1 MQSVNSEDGLIAVT
15 RRIITLR
22 ITNPVSVPVSEIKT
36 ETNSEVG
43 NLIQEEWKELGSEY
57 PGYHVSSFGRVRGLK
72 GKIFNG
78 KPNRQGYVTASII
91 SGNGQ
96 KVTYRVHIL
105 VATVFIPN
113 PQNKPIVNHI
123 NGKTNDNRV
132 PNLEWATYFENA
144 GPMKLSQVRPDNRR
158 RVIQYSV
165 EGNPIRVWDS
175 LTDAAYAVH
184 GHTSGIS
191 LGCIEGSIR
200 YGYCWRH
207 YDDMIKPENEEWRSM
222 VYNGTAIHVS
232 NLGRVKNIQGR
243 IVGADT
249 RDGYIDIK
257 ICGSKVFV
265 HRLVCSAWKPIDNPE
280 MFMVNHIDN
289 NGKNNRID
297 NLEWVTR
304 ADNGR
309 HYRKNFHVLDSYN
322 HGRSIKQL
330 SKDGKTVIA
339 IFASGKDA
347 FERTGIDASNIAKV
361 CQNKLKSAGEFVWQY
376 CDT

>member
-1 MQSVNSEDGLIAVT
+1 MQPVSSEDGLIDVT
-15 RRIITLR
+15 RRVITLR
-22 ITNPVSVPVSEIKT
+22 IRNSVSVPVSETKT
-36 ETNSEVG
+36 EISTEV
-43 NLIQEEWKELGSEY
+43 NLAVEEWKDIGSEY
-57 PGYHVSSFGRVRGLK
+57 PGYHVSNFGRVRGLK

-78 KPNRQGYVTASII
+78 KPNRRGYVTASII
-91 SGNGQ
+91 SCNGQ
-96 KVTYRVHIL
+96 KITYRVHIL

-113 PQNKPIVNHI
+113 PHSKPIVNHI
-123 NGKTNDNRV
+123 NGKTDDNRV
-132 PNLEWATYFENA
+132 LNLEWATYSENA
-144 GPMKLSQVRPDNRR
+144 GPMKLSRVRPDNGR

-165 EGNPIRVWDS
+165 EGNPIRVWES

-184 GHTSGIS
+184 GDTAGIS
-191 LGCIEGSIR
+191 MGCKEDSIR
-200 YGYCWRH
+200 YGYRWRH
-207 YDDMIKPENEEWRSM
+207 YDNVIKPENEEWRPI
-222 VYNGTAIHVS
+222 VYNSTTIHVS
-232 NLGRVKNIQGR
+232 NLGRVKNTQGR

-249 RDGYIDIK
+249 LDGYTDIK

-309 HYRKNFHVLDSYN
+309 HYRKNFHVLNSYN
-322 HGRSIKQL
+322 HGRPIKQL

-339 IFASGKDA
+339 IFRSGKEA

-361 CQNKLKSAGEFVWQY
+361 CQNKLKFAGEFVWQY
-376 CDT
+376 CET